1 MGKKTE
7 QVQLALRC
15 TLPAPF
21 LTDIMNIRLMSVETQ
36 TTDRTK
42 RGGNRIMKKLVA
54 VILTLAMAVS
64 FILPAMAE
72 DTIKIGGIGV
82 LTGPYAMYGVGVQ
95 RGVDLYISE
104 LNAAGGINGKQVEVL
119 WEDDEGSPDK
129 SANAYNKLTQ
139 NDGVCAILGPTLTG
153 ASDAVADLAAA
164 DGIPMI
170 TASATAYYITTDRP
184 SVFRTC
190 FLDPFQGKVMA
201 DFTSQE
207 LKATKVAAMYKNG
220 DEYSVGLKDAFATEA
235 KALGMEVVAEEASA
249 DKDVD
254 YKTQLTNI
262 KNAGAEVIFLAY
274 YGDVASLILTQA
286 NELGMFFRSPS
297 GTSICVSSVSAV
309 FNTGT
314 DSPVKAASST
324 FMLAHSKILA
334 SAGTL
339 SPASNEITSPGTR
352 SSLFTWVS
360 CPSRHTLEVE
370 AVISRRAAIASSAL
384 LS

>member
-1 MGKKTE
+1 
-7 QVQLALRC
+7 
-15 TLPAPF
+15 
-21 LTDIMNIRLMSVETQ
+21 
-36 TTDRTK
+36 
-42 RGGNRIMKKLVA
+42 MKKLVA

-104 LNAAGGINGKQVEVL
+104 LNAAGGINGQQVEVL

-220 DEYSVGLKDAFATEA
+220 DEYSVGLKDAFTTEA

-286 NELGMFFRSPS
+286 NELGM
-297 GTSICVSSVSAV
+297 SVKFAGGDGIS
-309 FNTGT
+309 NIT
-314 DSPVKAASST
+314 DSISDKSLLVNMYYSDHFSNSADSDIVKAYLSGYKAKYGEEPGISFSATAYDAAKVLCSAIAAAGSTDKDAIVAAIKASST
-324 FMLAHSKILA
+324 EGVTGTITFDDHNDPIKSAFILNYDA
-334 SAGTL
+334 EGKQVFVKQQA
-339 SPASNEITSPGTR
+339 PQQ
-352 SSLFTWVS
+352 
-360 CPSRHTLEVE
+360 
-370 AVISRRAAIASSAL
+370 
-384 LS
+384 